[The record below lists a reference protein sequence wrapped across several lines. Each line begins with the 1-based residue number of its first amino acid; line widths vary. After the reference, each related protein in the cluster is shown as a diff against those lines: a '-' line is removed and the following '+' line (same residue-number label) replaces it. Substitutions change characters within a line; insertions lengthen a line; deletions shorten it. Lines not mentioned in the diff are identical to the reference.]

1 MPELQQLDKST
12 LQLNDGFEDEQLE
25 NEDSNVEYN
34 ISVPDGI
41 DGIPEGEDATI
52 HENLLNIANNVS
64 SASDASN
71 SSNASFVR
79 TFQFFVPKRN

>member
-1 MPELQQLDKST
+1 MD
-12 LQLNDGFEDEQLE
+12 DGFEDDQLE

-34 ISVPDGI
+34 ISVQDGI

-52 HENLLNIANNVS
+52 HENLLNIVNNVS

-71 SSNASFVR
+71 ASDASFVKS
-79 TFQFFVPKRN
+79 FQNFVPKRN